1 MKKMKL
7 FFALLVFAMQFTFAQ
22 TPNALPYQAVAR
34 NSSGNL
40 LVNQII
46 RVRFSIRDVFPTGTI
61 VYQENQT
68 PTTNNLGL
76 FTVNIG
82 QGMATTGTFASI
94 NWGTGLK
101 FTQVEMDITGGSS
114 YVDMGT
120 QQMMSVPYALYAAN
134 ANVPGVA
141 GSQGIQGLKG
151 DQGIQGLK
159 GDKGDQG
166 LQGSAGLN
174 GATGLQGTQGLAG
187 TNGIQGPQG
196 IQGPKGD
203 KGDPGVQGQQGPAGS
218 FTPGTTNGEM
228 RYWDGSSWVAIP
240 FGTVGQVLTLG
251 NAGPVWQTPTGAIN
265 NSLTLSTSAASNIQ
279 YFSATSGGN
288 ILASTSAVL
297 VRGVCWSTSPNPTI
311 ANSVTSNGTGIGIF
325 SSSLTGLTATT
336 TYYIR
341 AYATNSEGT
350 AYGNEISFTT
360 LTPTLATVTTTAIS
374 NISWRTATSG
384 GNVSVAGPATP
395 SSPGGATPPPSSPG
409 TTPPTAPSSGTA
421 PVDENPVTARGICWS
436 TSANPT
442 LANSFS
448 PNGTGNGIFSS
459 NLSGLTPNTTY
470 YVRAYATNS
479 VGTAYGN
486 EISFTTLIPTLPTI
500 ATTAIGT
507 IGTTTSFSGGNITS
521 DGGLPITARGVCWST
536 GPNANPNGTTYFANG
551 DVANSFTFNGTG
563 TGNFT
568 SNITGLTPNTT
579 YYLRAYASNA
589 VNYATNSPA
598 TNEPLTSYGNEI
610 TFTTLPIILPTVTT
624 TAVENISTIVAT
636 SRNNIN
642 NDGNVPVTQ
651 RGVCWSTSPNPTI
664 ANNITIDGTGIGAYS
679 SSLTGL
685 TLNTTYYLRAYATT
699 GTGTAYGN
707 AISFKTLPNPPAIGQ
722 PYGGGILAYILQPG
736 DPGYDAN
743 VPHGLIAAPTDQST
757 GIVWGNTP
765 FFPQADGYAIGTGK
779 SNTNAIASLGGTSAA
794 TLCYDLVLNGY
805 SDWFLPSFDELSK
818 LHQNRVV
825 IGGFVTNVGNGYWSS
840 SQNDGRFDG
849 DGIGIPFNAALA
861 TNFIVPTPFSLF
873 SAPVDTFTNQRVR
886 AIRAF

>member
-40 LVNQII
+40 LINQPV
-46 RVRFSIRDVFPTGTI
+46 RVRFSIHDLTATGTI

-141 GSQGIQGLKG
+141 GPQGIQGLKG

-341 AYATNSEGT
+341 AYATNSE
-350 AYGNEISFTT
+350 
-360 LTPTLATVTTTAIS
+360 
-374 NISWRTATSG
+374 
-384 GNVSVAGPATP
+384 
-395 SSPGGATPPPSSPG
+395 
-409 TTPPTAPSSGTA
+409 
-421 PVDENPVTARGICWS
+421 
-436 TSANPT
+436 
-442 LANSFS
+442 
-448 PNGTGNGIFSS
+448 
-459 NLSGLTPNTTY
+459 
-470 YVRAYATNS
+470 
-479 VGTAYGN
+479 GTAYGN